1 MEGGGLSVGSKLQP
15 QYNSAPV
22 YGKRLSRLN
31 ARTKNALNFFFFKTF
46 KSVTRMSDFDH
57 HGCIVSLD

>member
-22 YGKRLSRLN
+22 YGKRSSRLN
-31 ARTKNALNFFFFKTF
+31 ARTIALNFFFFKTL

-57 HGCIVSLD
+57 HGCIATLE